1 MKNEPSGQDD
11 EISESRTELEPVKG
25 LNLKSALFTEEEVA
39 SIIKN
44 VLYGLEPIHD
54 NNYIHRDIK
63 PENIILAP
71 LPNERNSDLS
81 PQK

>member
-1 MKNEPSGQDD
+1 MKNEPLGQDD

-44 VLYGLEPIHD
+44 VLYGLEAIHD